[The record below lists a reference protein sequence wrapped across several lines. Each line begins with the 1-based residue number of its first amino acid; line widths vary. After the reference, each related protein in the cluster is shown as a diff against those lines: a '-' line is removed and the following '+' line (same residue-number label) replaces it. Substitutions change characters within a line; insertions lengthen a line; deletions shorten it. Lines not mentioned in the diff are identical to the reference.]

1 MLTSHMS
8 RAEHTAAQ
16 INCRS
21 PPRDFPESGCVLH
34 FLSVPRRGKSDT
46 LTHHS
51 CFTLA
56 QEVTDCLDIDSQ
68 IASAMPSVLIGARGE
83 EEDEED
89 EEECPPAPPPP
100 PPSLRVLF
108 VDIDH
113 AIRLQFR
120 R

>member
-1 MLTSHMS
+1 
-8 RAEHTAAQ
+8 
-16 INCRS
+16 
-21 PPRDFPESGCVLH
+21 
-34 FLSVPRRGKSDT
+34 
-46 LTHHS
+46 
-51 CFTLA
+51 
-56 QEVTDCLDIDSQ
+56 
-68 IASAMPSVLIGARGE
+68 MPSVLIGARGE